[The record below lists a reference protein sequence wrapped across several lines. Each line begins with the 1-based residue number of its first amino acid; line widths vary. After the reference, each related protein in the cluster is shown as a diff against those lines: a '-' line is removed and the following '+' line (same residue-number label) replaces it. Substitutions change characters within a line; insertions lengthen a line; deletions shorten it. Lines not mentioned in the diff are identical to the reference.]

1 MLPNLSIELFPP
13 KDQVGEDKMWRAVNN
28 LQNFN
33 LNSISVTYGAGGS
46 VRDRTIKI
54 AKDLRLFINVPV
66 TAHLTCVNSTK
77 EQLSEI
83 VDQYEQ
89 AGIENILALRGD
101 PVGGPRSA
109 WISTEGG
116 FDHADQLIA
125 FLAQR
130 KKFRIGAAAFPDGH
144 PASNGDFDKDLEV
157 LLSKEEKGAQYVV
170 TQFFF
175 NIENFNN
182 LVNSLKNRGSKLK
195 VIAGVLPITNF
206 KQLTR
211 MAELGGTE
219 LPKYV
224 LDRIN
229 STTPTDEIEKI
240 GVDLAITL
248 CNSLISNGVDG
259 LHFYTMNMSF
269 ATEKIITNL
278 GYLKNNS

>member
-13 KDQVGEDKMWRAVNN
+13 KDQVGEDKMWRAVNH

-229 STTPTDEIEKI
+229 STTPTNEIEKI

>member
-13 KDQVGEDKMWRAVNN
+13 KDQVGEDKMWRAVNH
-28 LQNFN
+28 LQNFD

-116 FDHADQLIA
+116 FDHADQLIS

-130 KKFRIGAAAFPDGH
+130 KRFRIGAAAFPDGH

-175 NIENFNN
+175 NIENFYN

>member
-28 LQNFN
+28 LQNFD

>member
-229 STTPTDEIEKI
+229 STTSTDEIEKI
-240 GVDLAITL
+240 GVDLATTL

>member
-1 MLPNLSIELFPP
+1 LLPNLSIELFPP

>member
-219 LPKYV
+219 LPKYL

>member
-1 MLPNLSIELFPP
+1 MLPNLTIELFPP

-224 LDRIN
+224 LGRIN

>member
-175 NIENFNN
+175 NIENFYN

-219 LPKYV
+219 LPKYL

-240 GVDLAITL
+240 GVELAITL
-248 CNSLISNGVDG
+248 CNTLISNGVDG

>member
-175 NIENFNN
+175 NIENFYN

>member
-1 MLPNLSIELFPP
+1 LLPNLSIELFPP
-13 KDQVGEDKMWRAVNN
+13 KDQVGEDKMWRAVNH
-28 LQNFN
+28 LQNFD

-175 NIENFNN
+175 NIENFYN

-219 LPKYV
+219 LPKYL

>member
-182 LVNSLKNRGSKLK
+182 LVNSLKSRGSKLK

-219 LPKYV
+219 LPKYL

-240 GVDLAITL
+240 GVDLATTL

>member
-1 MLPNLSIELFPP
+1 LLPNLSIELFPP
-13 KDQVGEDKMWRAVNN
+13 KDQVGEDKMWRAVNH
-28 LQNFN
+28 LQNFD

>member
-13 KDQVGEDKMWRAVNN
+13 KDQVGEDKMWRAVNH
-28 LQNFN
+28 LQNFD

-219 LPKYV
+219 LPKYL

>member
-13 KDQVGEDKMWRAVNN
+13 KDQVGEDKMWRAVNH
-28 LQNFN
+28 LQNFD

-130 KKFRIGAAAFPDGH
+130 KIFRIGAAAFPDGH